1 MDRTHFLELRIPP
14 PAVFLFCA
22 AFIWLLSIA
31 TPWASFEF
39 PARNSIALAVA
50 AAGSLFAGA
59 GVFSILFAGTTLS
72 PEKPGGTTKLVV
84 TGVYG
89 ISRNPMYLSLLLFL
103 ISLAIYL
110 GNLAAAIPVPFFVI
124 YINRFQIKPEERAL
138 ASRFGSEF
146 EAYSRHVRR
155 WL

>member
-14 PAVFLFCA
+14 PVVFLFCA

-31 TPWASFEF
+31 TPWVSFEF
-39 PARNSIALAVA
+39 PAKNSIAMAVA
-50 AAGSLFAGA
+50 AVGSLFAGA
-59 GVFSILFAGTTLS
+59 GVFSILSAGTTLS
-72 PEKPGGTTKLVV
+72 PEKPDKTTKLVV
-84 TGVYG
+84 TGVYR

-124 YINRFQIKPEERAL
+124 YINRFQIEPEERAL
-138 ASRFGSEF
+138 TSRFGSEF

>member
-1 MDRTHFLELRIPP
+1 MDRPHFLELRIPP
-14 PAVFLFCA
+14 PVVFLFSA

-31 TPWASFEF
+31 TPWVSFEF
-39 PARNSIALAVA
+39 PAKNSIALAVA
-50 AAGSLFAGA
+50 AVGSLFAGA
-59 GVFSILFAGTTLS
+59 GVFSILLAGTTLR
-72 PEKPGGTTKLVV
+72 PEKPGEATKLVIS
-84 TGVYG
+84 GVYG

-103 ISLAIYL
+103 VSLAVYL
-110 GNLAAAIPVPFFVI
+110 ANLAAAIPIPFFVI

-146 EAYSRHVRR
+146 EAYSKHVRR

>member
-14 PAVFLFCA
+14 PVVFLFCA

-39 PARNSIALAVA
+39 SARNLLALAIA
-50 AAGSLFAGA
+50 AVGSLFAVA
-59 GVFSILFAGTTLS
+59 GVFSILSAGTTLS
-72 PEKPGGTTKLVV
+72 PEKPGKTTKLVV
-84 TGVYG
+84 TGVYR

-103 ISLAIYL
+103 ISLAIYHA
-110 GNLAAAIPVPFFVI
+110 NFAAAIPIPFFVI
-124 YINRFQIKPEERAL
+124 YINRFQIRPEERAL

-146 EAYSRHVRR
+146 EAYCRRVRR
-155 WL
+155 YL